1 MDSIKLSS
9 QGERGLKM
17 FVDITISVQRRA
29 IQKSRK
35 ASPRPTANVDRPT
48 ESATS
53 IKDLDSETEKC
64 VVV

>member
-1 MDSIKLSS
+1 
-9 QGERGLKM
+9 M
-17 FVDITISVQRRA
+17 FVDITISVPKTSHTKIHKFLA
-29 IQKSRK
+29 
-35 ASPRPTANVDRPT
+35 ATDRPTAR